1 MPLMN
6 GLRVV
11 HSSIHGYGV
20 AATKPFAKGQ
30 LLLYGDGILYRE
42 SDDFDDTYSLITPA
56 YESED
61 EDGPPMFFDLLCQGR
76 WINHS
81 CDPNTLVDTE
91 WLEREKTV
99 RAWWTAIRDIEPGE
113 ELTYDYAFSADV
125 AEICCCGSPRC
136 RGLIVDPD
144 ELHLVA
150 PELRQHLRRPPMRA
164 RG

>member
-6 GLRVV
+6 GLRVI

-30 LLLYGDGILYRE
+30 LLLYGDGMLYRE
-42 SDDFDDTYSLITPA
+42 SDDFDDSFSLITPA
-56 YESED
+56 YESPD
-61 EDGPPMFFDLLCQGR
+61 LDGPPMFWDLACQSR

-91 WLEREKTV
+91 WLKREQTV

-113 ELTYDYAFSADV
+113 ELTYDYAFAADV
-125 AEICCCGSPRC
+125 AEICNCGAATC
-136 RGLIVDPD
+136 RGVIVDPD
-144 ELHLVA
+144 EQHLVR
-150 PELRQHLRRPPMRA
+150 PELRQYLRRQPIRA